1 MKTKLPF
8 FEFIFFI
15 TICLSLFSCYDN
27 KQLVGT
33 WKNSSKQKSELCLI
47 PDNPESHFADCVYSK
62 TVTYFFYEDGSFK
75 KSVFQNV
82 ISFDLNYS
90 DSFEKDYKEAAD
102 LLNTTD
108 VKNKLMLD
116 VGYEIKGTYSVR
128 KNRLL
133 NFVNEKLITTSDGEN
148 KEISYS
154 EIPEESGFEN
164 PINSF
169 GFYIEEGSLFIFD
182 SQLQQYVKYRKL
194 N

>member
-1 MKTKLPF
+1 M
-8 FEFIFFI
+8 
-15 TICLSLFSCYDN
+15 
-27 KQLVGT
+27 
-33 WKNSSKQKSELCLI
+33 
-47 PDNPESHFADCVYSK
+47 
-62 TVTYFFYEDGSFK
+62 
-75 KSVFQNV
+75 
-82 ISFDLNYS
+82 
-90 DSFEKDYKEAAD
+90 
-102 LLNTTD
+102 NTTD
-108 VKNKLMLD
+108 VKNKLMSD